1 MRVPHS
7 RTPVHRPCA
16 SGTLSYACDLRGDS
30 RPRLSG
36 RACSPSFETSGRHAT
51 FAPFSSH
58 KNEYFAVF
66 ETKRIQY
73 TVKFASLRENPT
85 DAATVKD
92 FEGGLD
98 QWTHYEL
105 VDWFR
110 ALKANRTSK
119 ETCIEKHSFRA
130 ALRSMSD
137 IAWLSI
143 VILKLSQDR

>member
-1 MRVPHS
+1 VGTAAPGCPGELARPRSKRQAVMPLLHHS
-7 RTPVHRPCA
+7 PRTKTNI
-16 SGTLSYACDLRGDS
+16 SQFS
-30 RPRLSG
+30 RPR
-36 RACSPSFETSGRHAT
+36 E
-51 FAPFSSH
+51 SS
-58 KNEYFAVF
+58 
-66 ETKRIQY
+66 TRSSLL
-73 TVKFASLRENPT
+73 SLRENPT

-137 IAWLSI
+137 IA
-143 VILKLSQDR
+143 